1 MKAEA
6 LTYSLDYTVT
16 EVKPKTLYETQS
28 DMKAETLVEAL
39 DYTLTKDEGRD
50 TW

>member
-1 MKAEA
+1 M
-6 LTYSLDYTVT
+6 DYTVT

-28 DMKAETLVEAL
+28 DMKAKTLIEAL
-39 DYTLTKDEGRD
+39 DYTVAKDGGRD

>member
-16 EVKPKTLYETQS
+16 EVKPKILYETQS
-28 DMKAETLVEAL
+28 DMKAETLD